1 MLDSPAKPPKLN
13 WTTTYSNEYFKA
25 IEDINDAYRKMISI
39 GKAKKVF
46 RDKVCPMMTAKTKS
60 EFVKAKRTIDRK
72 YSRYISTAKPV
83 LKLKRDVYF
92 IPDPRK

>member
-1 MLDSPAKPPKLN
+1 
-13 WTTTYSNEYFKA
+13 
-25 IEDINDAYRKMISI
+25 MISI
-39 GKAKKVF
+39 GEAKKVF

-83 LKLKRDVYF
+83 LKLKRDVYI

>member
-1 MLDSPAKPPKLN
+1 
-13 WTTTYSNEYFKA
+13 
-25 IEDINDAYRKMISI
+25 MISI
-39 GKAKKVF
+39 GEAKKVF

-92 IPDPRK
+92 IPDPRKYKGSPGPKLPTIREILAREKIL